1 MYYTDLQYEIE
12 RSKWMESLEVL
23 REKLDS
29 IDDQIAAL
37 YEQRMNVCG
46 QVGEYKV
53 KAGRKVFDRQREKEK
68 LADVASK
75 VSGDFNK
82 KGIQELYQQLMSMS
96 RKLQYRQLVEA
107 GALGR
112 LPFIQIND
120 LDKQNARVVFQ
131 GTEGAYGQAAMRQF
145 FGENVNSFHVRT
157 FREAMESIEE
167 GAADYAVLPIENST
181 AGPVIEMYDL
191 LDEFENYIVAE
202 TILPVV
208 HTLSGLPGAKLTDIK
223 RVYSKTEALM
233 QTSRFLDEHSDWQR
247 ISVVNTAIAA
257 KKVLEE
263 NDISQAAVCSSYA
276 AKVHGLSVL
285 VDGINDDDD
294 NSTRF
299 IVVTNQ
305 KVFLKDASKISI
317 RFELPHQSGSLY
329 GILSH
334 FIYNDLNMTK
344 IESRPIKGRPWEYCF
359 FVDFEGNLEDPAV
372 KNAIRGLREESQ
384 NLKILGNY

>member
-1 MYYTDLQYEIE
+1 
-12 RSKWMESLEVL
+12 MESLEVL
-23 REKLDS
+23 RDKLDK

-37 YEQRMNVCG
+37 YEQRMEICG
-46 QVGEYKV
+46 EVGEYKV

-68 LADVASK
+68 LSDVASK

-112 LPFIQIND
+112 LPFIRID
-120 LDKQNARVVFQ
+120 GLDRKSARVVFQ
-131 GTEGAYGQAAMRQF
+131 GTEGAYGQAAMMQF
-145 FGENVNSFHVRT
+145 FGDGVNSFHVRT
-157 FREAMESIEE
+157 FREAMEAIEE

-208 HTLSGLPGAKLTDIK
+208 HTLSGLPGAKLSDIK
-223 RVYSKTEALM
+223 TVYSKTEALM
-233 QTSRFLDEHSDWQR
+233 QTSSFLDEHPDWQR

-263 NDISQAAVCSSYA
+263 KEISQAAVCSSYA
-276 AKVHGLSVL
+276 AEAHGLSVL
-285 VDGINDDDD
+285 VGGINDDAD

-344 IESRPIKGRPWEYCF
+344 IESRPVKGRPWEYCF
-359 FVDFEGNLEDPAV
+359 FVDFEGNLEEPAV

>member
-1 MYYTDLQYEIE
+1 
-12 RSKWMESLEVL
+12 MESLEVL
-23 REKLDS
+23 RKKLDS

-37 YEQRMNVCG
+37 YEQRMQVCG
-46 QVGEYKV
+46 EVGEYKV
-53 KAGRKVFDRQREKEK
+53 KTGRKVFDRQREKAK

-75 VSGDFNK
+75 VTGNFNK
-82 KGIQELYQQLMSMS
+82 QGIQELYQQLMSMS
-96 RKLQYRQLVEA
+96 RKLQYQQLVEA

-112 LPFIQIND
+112 LPFIRIKD
-120 LDKQNARVVFQ
+120 LDKENARVVYQ
-131 GTEGAYGQAAMRQF
+131 GTEGAYSQAAMYQF
-145 FGENVNSFHVRT
+145 FGESVNSFHVRT
-157 FREAMESIEE
+157 FREAMEAIEE

-208 HTLSGLPGAKLTDIK
+208 HTLAGLPGTKLNDIK

-233 QTSRFLDEHSDWQR
+233 QTSRFLDNHADWQK

-276 AKVHGLSVL
+276 AQVHGLAVL
-285 VDGINDDDD
+285 VDEINDDAD

-359 FVDFEGNLEDPAV
+359 FVDFEGNLEEPAV
-372 KNAIRGLREESQ
+372 KNAVRGLREESQ
-384 NLKILGNY
+384 NLRILGNY

>member
-1 MYYTDLQYEIE
+1 
-12 RSKWMESLEVL
+12 MEMAALEEL
-23 REKLDS
+23 RERLDE
-29 IDDQIAAL
+29 IDCQIVDL
-37 YEQRMNVCG
+37 YEKRMKVCEE
-46 QVGEYKV
+46 VGEYKV

-75 VSGDFNK
+75 VTGDFNK

-96 RKLQYRQLVEA
+96 RKLQYQQLVEA

-112 LPFIQIND
+112 LPFIRIDD

-145 FGENVNSFHVRT
+145 FGEDVNSFHVRT
-157 FREAMESIEE
+157 FRDAMEAIEE

-202 TILPVV
+202 TILPIV
-208 HTLSGLPGAKLTDIK
+208 HTLSGLPGTKLSDI
-223 RVYSKTEALM
+223 RQVYSKTEALM

-257 KKVLEE
+257 KKVLKDQ
-263 NDISQAAVCSSYA
+263 DISQAAVCSAYA
-276 AKVHGLSVL
+276 AKVHGLEVL
-285 VDGINDDDD
+285 VDGINDDAD

-305 KVFLKDASKISI
+305 KVFLRDASKISI

-329 GILSH
+329 RILSH
-334 FIYNDLNMTK
+334 FIYNDLNMSK
-344 IESRPIKGRPWEYCF
+344 IESRPVKGRPWEYCF
-359 FVDFEGNLEDPAV
+359 FVDFEGNLEEAAV
-372 KNAIRGLREESQ
+372 KNAIRGLREEAQ

>member
-1 MYYTDLQYEIE
+1 MDKLGE
-12 RSKWMESLEVL
+12 L
-23 REKLDS
+23 RHELDE

-37 YEQRMNVCG
+37 YQRRMEISGEVG
-46 QVGEYKV
+46 QFKV
-53 KAGRKVFDRQREKEK
+53 ETGRKVFDRQREKDK
-68 LADVASK
+68 LTDVASK
-75 VSGDFNK
+75 VSGEFNK

-96 RKLQYRQLVEA
+96 RKLQYQQLVQA

-112 LPFIQIND
+112 LPFIRIDD

-131 GTEGAYGQAAMRQF
+131 GTEGAYSQAAMQQF
-145 FGENVNSFHVRT
+145 FGEDVNSFHVRT
-157 FREAMESIEE
+157 FREAMEAIEE
-167 GAADYAVLPIENST
+167 GSADYAVLPIENST

-202 TILPVV
+202 TILPIV
-208 HTLSGLPGAKLTDIK
+208 HTLSGLPGAKLSDIN

-233 QTSRFLDEHSDWQR
+233 QTSRFLDDHSDWQK

-257 KKVLEE
+257 KKVLED
-263 NDISQAAVCSSYA
+263 NDITQAAVCSSYA
-276 AKVHGLSVL
+276 AKAHGLSIL
-285 VDGINDDDD
+285 VDEINDDAD

-305 KVFLKDASKISI
+305 KVFLKNASKISI

-334 FIYNDLNMTK
+334 FIYNNLNMTK
-344 IESRPIKGRPWEYCF
+344 IESRPIVGRNWEYRF
-359 FVDFEGNLEDPAV
+359 FLDFEGNLNDGAV
-372 KNAIRGLREESQ
+372 KNALRGIREEAK
-384 NLKILGNY
+384 NMKILGNY

>member
-1 MYYTDLQYEIE
+1 MAA
-12 RSKWMESLEVL
+12 LEEL
-23 REKLDS
+23 RERLDE
-29 IDDQIAAL
+29 IDCQISDL
-37 YEQRMNVCG
+37 YEKRMKVCEE
-46 QVGEYKV
+46 VGEYKV
-53 KAGRKVFDRQREKEK
+53 KAGRKVFDRQREREK

-75 VSGDFNK
+75 VTGDFNK
-82 KGIQELYQQLMSMS
+82 KGIQEVYQQLMSMS
-96 RKLQYRQLVEA
+96 RKLQYQQLVEA

-112 LPFIQIND
+112 LPFIRIDD

-145 FGENVNSFHVRT
+145 FGEDVNCFHVRT
-157 FREAMESIEE
+157 FRDAMEAIEE

-202 TILPVV
+202 TILPIV
-208 HTLSGLPGAKLTDIK
+208 HTLSGLPGTKLSDIQ

-257 KKVLEE
+257 KKVLKDQ
-263 NDISQAAVCSSYA
+263 DISQAAVCSAYA
-276 AKVHGLSVL
+276 AKVHGLEVL
-285 VDGINDDDD
+285 VDGINDDAD

-305 KVFLKDASKISI
+305 KVFLRDASKISI

-329 GILSH
+329 RILSH
-334 FIYNDLNMTK
+334 FIYNDLNMSK
-344 IESRPIKGRPWEYCF
+344 IESRPVKGRPWEYCF
-359 FVDFEGNLEDPAV
+359 FVDFEGNLEEAAV
-372 KNAIRGLREESQ
+372 KNAIRGLREEAQ

>member
-1 MYYTDLQYEIE
+1 
-12 RSKWMESLEVL
+12 MESLEVL
-23 REKLDS
+23 RDKLDK

-37 YEQRMNVCG
+37 YEQRMEICG
-46 QVGEYKV
+46 EVGEYKV
-53 KAGRKVFDRQREKEK
+53 RAGRKVFDRQREKEK
-68 LADVASK
+68 LSDVASK

-112 LPFIQIND
+112 LPFIRID
-120 LDKQNARVVFQ
+120 GLDRKSARVVFQ
-131 GTEGAYGQAAMRQF
+131 GTEGAYGQAAMMQF
-145 FGENVNSFHVRT
+145 FGDGVNSFHVRT
-157 FREAMESIEE
+157 FREAMEAIEE

-208 HTLSGLPGAKLTDIK
+208 HTLSGLPGAKLSDIK
-223 RVYSKTEALM
+223 TVYSKTEALM
-233 QTSRFLDEHSDWQR
+233 QTSSFLDEHPDWQR

-263 NDISQAAVCSSYA
+263 KEISQAAVCSSYA
-276 AKVHGLSVL
+276 AEAHGLSVL
-285 VDGINDDDD
+285 VDGINDDAD

-344 IESRPIKGRPWEYCF
+344 IESRPVKGRPWEYCF
-359 FVDFEGNLEDPAV
+359 FVDFEGNLEEPAV

>member
-145 FGENVNSFHVRT
+145 FGDNVNSFHVRT

>member
-1 MYYTDLQYEIE
+1 MA
-12 RSKWMESLEVL
+12 SLEEL
-23 REKLDS
+23 REQLDQL
-29 IDDQIAAL
+29 DDKIAEL
-37 YEQRMNVCG
+37 YEERMEVCAR
-46 QVGEYKV
+46 VGEYKIQ
-53 KAGRKVFDRQREKEK
+53 AGRKVFDRQREKEK

-75 VSGDFNK
+75 VKGEFNR

-96 RKLQYRQLVEA
+96 RKLQYQQLVAA

-112 LPFIQIND
+112 LPFIQVD
-120 LDKQNARVVFQ
+120 SLDKKNARVVFQ
-131 GTEGAYGQAAMRQF
+131 GTEGAYSQAAMQQF
-145 FGENVNSFHVRT
+145 FGNDVNNFHVRT
-157 FREAMESIEE
+157 FREAMEAIEE
-167 GAADYAVLPIENST
+167 GSADYAVLPIENSS
-181 AGPVIEMYDL
+181 AGPVNEMYDL

-208 HTLSGLPGAKLTDIK
+208 HTLSGLPGAKISDIQ
-223 RVYSKTEALM
+223 RVYSKAEALM
-233 QTSRFLDEHSDWQR
+233 QTSRFLEDHSDWQK

-257 KKVLEE
+257 KKVLKEQ
-263 NDISQAAVCSSYA
+263 DMTQGAVCSAYA

-285 VDGINDDDD
+285 VEGINDDPD
-294 NSTRF
+294 NCTRF

-305 KVFLKDASKISI
+305 KIYLKNASKISI

-344 IESRPIKGRPWEYCF
+344 IESRPIKGKQWEYRF
-359 FVDFEGNLEDPAV
+359 FVDFEGNMEDGAV
-372 KNAIRGLREESQ
+372 KNAIRGLREETR

>member
-1 MYYTDLQYEIE
+1 MA
-12 RSKWMESLEVL
+12 SLEEL
-23 REKLDS
+23 RERLDE
-29 IDDQIAAL
+29 IDGQLVDL
-37 YEQRMNVCG
+37 YEKRMKVCEE
-46 QVGEYKV
+46 VGEYKV

-68 LADVASK
+68 LADVASR
-75 VSGDFNK
+75 VTGDFNK

-96 RKLQYRQLVEA
+96 RKLQYQQLVEA

-112 LPFIQIND
+112 LPFIRIDN
-120 LDKQNARVVFQ
+120 LDKKNARVVFQ
-131 GTEGAYGQAAMRQF
+131 GTEGAYGQAAMQQF
-145 FGENVNSFHVRT
+145 FGEDVNSFHVRT
-157 FREAMESIEE
+157 FRDAMEAIEE

-202 TILPVV
+202 TILPIV
-208 HTLSGLPGAKLTDIK
+208 HTLSGLPGTKLSDIQ

-257 KKVLEE
+257 KKVLKDQ
-263 NDISQAAVCSSYA
+263 DISQAAVCSAYA
-276 AKVHGLSVL
+276 AKVHGLEVL
-285 VDGINDDDD
+285 VDGINDDAD

-305 KVFLKDASKISI
+305 KVFLRDASKISI

-329 GILSH
+329 RILSH
-334 FIYNDLNMTK
+334 FIYNDLNMSK
-344 IESRPIKGRPWEYCF
+344 IESRPVKGRPWEYCF
-359 FVDFEGNLEDPAV
+359 FVDFEGNLEEAAV
-372 KNAIRGLREESQ
+372 KNAIRGLREEAQ

>member
-1 MYYTDLQYEIE
+1 MDKLGE
-12 RSKWMESLEVL
+12 L
-23 REKLDS
+23 RHELDE

-37 YEQRMNVCG
+37 YQRRMEISGEVG
-46 QVGEYKV
+46 QFKV
-53 KAGRKVFDRQREKEK
+53 ETGRKVFDRQREKDK
-68 LADVASK
+68 LTDVASK
-75 VSGDFNK
+75 VSGEFNK

-96 RKLQYRQLVEA
+96 RKLQYQQLVQA

-112 LPFIQIND
+112 LPFIRIDD

-131 GTEGAYGQAAMRQF
+131 GTEGAYSQAAMQQF
-145 FGENVNSFHVRT
+145 FGEDVNSFHVRT
-157 FREAMESIEE
+157 FREAMEAIEE
-167 GAADYAVLPIENST
+167 GSADYAVLPIENST

-202 TILPVV
+202 TILPIVY
-208 HTLSGLPGAKLTDIK
+208 TLSGLPGAKLSDIN

-233 QTSRFLDEHSDWQR
+233 QTSRFLDDHSDWQK

-257 KKVLEE
+257 KKVLED
-263 NDISQAAVCSSYA
+263 NDITQAAVCSSYA
-276 AKVHGLSVL
+276 AKAHGLSIL
-285 VDGINDDDD
+285 VDEINDDAD

-305 KVFLKDASKISI
+305 KVFLKNASKISI

-334 FIYNDLNMTK
+334 FIYNNLNMTK

-359 FVDFEGNLEDPAV
+359 FVDFEGNLEEPAV
-372 KNAIRGLREESQ
+372 KNAIRGLREEAK
-384 NLKILGNY
+384 NLNILGNY

>member
-1 MYYTDLQYEIE
+1 MAT
-12 RSKWMESLEVL
+12 LEEL
-23 REKLDS
+23 REKLDE
-29 IDDQIAAL
+29 IDDQIAEL
-37 YEQRMNVCG
+37 YEKRMEVCG
-46 QVGEYKV
+46 AVGEYKV
-53 KAGRKVFDRQREKEK
+53 NAGRKVFDRQREKDK

-96 RKLQYRQLVEA
+96 RKLQYQQLVEA

-112 LPFIQIND
+112 LPFIRIDD
-120 LDKQNARVVFQ
+120 LDKKNARVVFQ
-131 GTEGAYGQAAMRQF
+131 GTEGAYSQAAMQQF
-145 FGENVNSFHVRT
+145 FGEDVNNFHVRT
-157 FREAMESIEE
+157 FRDAMEAIEE
-167 GAADYAVLPIENST
+167 GSADYAVLPIENST

-202 TILPVV
+202 TILPIV
-208 HTLSGLPGAKLTDIK
+208 HTLSGLPGAKLSDIK
-223 RVYSKTEALM
+223 KVYSKAEALM
-233 QTSRFLDEHSDWQR
+233 QTTRFLDNHSDWQR

-257 KKVLEE
+257 KKVLKEQ
-263 NDISQAAVCSSYA
+263 DISQAAVCGAYA

-285 VDGINDDDD
+285 VDEINDDTD

-305 KVFLKDASKISI
+305 KIFLKEASKISI

-334 FIYNDLNMTK
+334 FIYNDLNMSK

-359 FVDFEGNLEDPAV
+359 FVDFDGNLEDPAV
-372 KNAIRGLREESQ
+372 KNAIRGLREETT